1 MLVDLT
7 LLTPSTTIMNKTK
20 NIQAINSMWNSHYE
34 GVDRVLK
41 NRRVK
46 FSDDEM
52 KANAQCECICN
63 TPSESLTCLLHDG
76 SNAKNRLFYDLVVA
90 YFSNYRT
97 FSEKDVITQSKGDIN
112 NVVLYLEGAKD
123 SLKRLEI
130 RKQEIFESDLYDFY
144 LKKTM
149 QSVPRVA
156 LMDDYDPTWDSLH
169 WNLAAQRKQ
178 SKLPKVS
185 LIKGGAGGID
195 GSLEYHHIPFI
206 KNLEKL
212 LENAH
217 ESMFLEF
224 III

>member
-1 MLVDLT
+1 
-7 LLTPSTTIMNKTK
+7 MNKTK
-20 NIQAINSMWNSHYE
+20 NIQAINSMWNSRYE
-34 GVDRVLK
+34 GVDRDLK
-41 NRRVK
+41 ERRVK

-52 KANAQCECICN
+52 KANSQCDCTCN
-63 TPSESLTCLLHDG
+63 TPSASLTCLLHDG
-76 SNAKNRLFYDLVVA
+76 SDVKNRLFYDLVVA

-97 FSEKDVITQSKGDIN
+97 FSEKDVITQSRGDIDT
-112 NVVLYLEGAKD
+112 VAFCLEGAKD
-123 SLKRLEI
+123 ALKRLEI
-130 RKQEIFESDLYDFY
+130 RKQEMFESDLYDFY

-156 LMDDYDPTWDSLH
+156 LMDDYDPKWESLH
-169 WNLAAQRKQ
+169 WDVAAQRKQ

-185 LIKGGAGGID
+185 LVKRGAGGVD

-217 ESMFLEF
+217 ESMFLDF
-224 III
+224 IIV